1 MLHRD
6 FFGGLE
12 RETGET
18 FQTKGEASVAG
29 DPLPLREPPSHPQ
42 NAFTP
47 LPREDFP
54 PTCSH
59 ALPSDAQRKPLHS
72 ASFLNSP
79 REQNYSCVCVPESLG
94 HPPDP
99 GLQLPTRLSA
109 LGVRVSAQCI
119 PATPGPSLG

>member
-12 RETGET
+12 WETGET

-42 NAFTP
+42 NAFT
-47 LPREDFP
+47 LTA

-59 ALPSDAQRKPLHS
+59 ALPAPTPYPLMPS
-72 ASFLNSP
+72 ASPST
-79 REQNYSCVCVPESLG
+79 V
-94 HPPDP
+94 
-99 GLQLPTRLSA
+99 LPF
-109 LGVRVSAQCI
+109 
-119 PATPGPSLG
+119 